1 MTDLRKAAE
10 MALEALGY
18 DPETGYLFWKQSR
31 GTKKAGSIAGYFDIH
46 GYVCVKLH
54 KKQYRAHRLAWFFH
68 YGEMPVDD
76 IDHIDGNKSNN
87 KITNLRLATEQL
99 NQWNHKKPRVTNNTG
114 YRGVVKYRGKYAAS
128 IKTNYKSKWLGVF
141 DTPELANQAYLEA
154 KQIHHKGA
162 IL

>member
-1 MTDLRKAAE
+1 MSRE
-10 MALEALGY
+10 IMQQALDALGY
-18 DPETGYLFWKQSR
+18 DPETGNLFWKQSR
-31 GTKKAGSIAGYFDIH
+31 GTKKVGSIAGYFDIH

-87 KITNLRLATEQL
+87 KISNLRLATEQL
-99 NQWNHKKPRVTNNTG
+99 NQWNHTKPRVTNSTG
-114 YRGVVKYRGKYAAS
+114 YLGVSKYRNKYIAS
-128 IKTNYKSKWLGVF
+128 IKANYKSKRLGVF
-141 DTPELANQAYLEA
+141 DTSELAHQAYLKA
-154 KQIHHKGA
+154 KQILHKGA